1 MFGDLVPFNRRA
13 REIESFFDKMFDS
26 DFPFSFLNP
35 SDMKVDIKEYEK
47 EYVLEAEIPGV
58 NKEQI
63 HIDYQQNYLT
73 ISVENREEL
82 SEERKNYIRRERKFG
97 RSSRSFYVE
106 GIQEDK
112 ISAKY
117 ENGIL
122 TVLLPKSKDAKPRKR
137 IEIQ

>member
-82 SEERKNYIRRERKFG
+82 NEERKNYIRRERKFG

>member
-1 MFGDLVPFNRRA
+1 MFGNLVPFNRRG
-13 REIESFFDKMFDS
+13 REIENFFDRMFDS

-35 SDMKVDIKEYEK
+35 SDMKVDIKENEK
-47 EYVLEAEIPGV
+47 EYILEAEIPGV

-63 HIDYQQNYLT
+63 HVDYQQNYLT
-73 ISVENREEL
+73 IAVENREEIN
-82 SEERKNYIRRERKFG
+82 EERKNYIRRERKIG

-106 GIQEDK
+106 GIEEDN

-122 TVLLPKSKDAKPRKR
+122 TVLLPKSKDAKPHKR

>member
-73 ISVENREEL
+73 ISVENRRSMKE
-82 SEERKNYIRRERKFG
+82 KNYIE
-97 RSSRSFYVE
+97 E
-106 GIQEDK
+106 EN
-112 ISAKY
+112 SA
-117 ENGIL
+117 EATDL
-122 TVLLPKSKDAKPRKR
+122 SM
-137 IEIQ
+137 